1 VRPHNTCEDEAEDE
15 KALPQLQVIFKG
27 MGDEVPLLPYVG
39 DALASS
45 LRRRRRL
52 ADGHLLP
59 ARDGQMIDFRLG
71 RAVRQLFLTAAGM
84 RD

>member
-1 VRPHNTCEDEAEDE
+1 VRPHNTREDEAEDE
-15 KALPQLQVIFKG
+15 KALPQLQDVFRCV
-27 MGDEVPLLPYVG
+27 GDAVPLLPYVYV
-39 DALASS
+39 ALAAPLS
-45 LRRRRRL
+45 RRGLL
-52 ADGHLLP
+52 ADGRPLP